1 MNTSIAAI
9 DDGPPANMP
18 RTDNPVAV
26 YLAGLSA
33 GSRRTMLGA
42 LDTMAG
48 LAAGG
53 RADARS
59 FPWHELR
66 HQHTAAIRS
75 RLAEQYSAATANK
88 MLAALRGVLKA
99 AWRLGLMDGETY
111 HRAVAVTSV
120 KGCVLPKGRSL
131 TAGELRAMFEPC
143 ARDSSAA
150 GRRDA
155 ALLAVLYGAG
165 LRRAEVV
172 ALDLADYDRE
182 TGALTIRAGKGNK
195 ERIAY
200 VTGGAWQA
208 LDDWVVTRGGCD
220 GPLFVPVRKGGLLRL
235 GRRLAD
241 QSVYGALRKRAK
253 QAGLD
258 RFSPHDLR
266 RTFVSDLLDAGAD
279 IAMVQRLAGHSQPS
293 TTARYDRR
301 PEQAKRKAAELLH
314 VPFRRPTQR

>member
-131 TAGELRAMFEPC
+131 TAG
-143 ARDSSAA
+143 
-150 GRRDA
+150 
-155 ALLAVLYGAG
+155 
-165 LRRAEVV
+165 
-172 ALDLADYDRE
+172 
-182 TGALTIRAGKGNK
+182 
-195 ERIAY
+195 IA
-200 VTGGAWQA
+200 W
-208 LDDWVVTRGGCD
+208 R
-220 GPLFVPVRKGGLLRL
+220 
-235 GRRLAD
+235 
-241 QSVYGALRKRAK
+241 
-253 QAGLD
+253 
-258 RFSPHDLR
+258 
-266 RTFVSDLLDAGAD
+266 
-279 IAMVQRLAGHSQPS
+279 
-293 TTARYDRR
+293 
-301 PEQAKRKAAELLH
+301 
-314 VPFRRPTQR
+314 